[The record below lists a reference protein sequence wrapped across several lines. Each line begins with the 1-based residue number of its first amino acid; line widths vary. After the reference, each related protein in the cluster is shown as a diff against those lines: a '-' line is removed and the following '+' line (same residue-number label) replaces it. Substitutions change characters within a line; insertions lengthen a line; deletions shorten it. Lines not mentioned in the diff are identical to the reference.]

1 MTLDN
6 MTAHTITN
14 SSYSEYISIYNKLLS
29 TININSIQKLSSKKY
44 TLRRRDWFS
53 IDKRPEKQ
61 ELSTETDDVITK
73 WFTKSQI

>member
-14 SSYSEYISIYNKLLS
+14 SSYSEYISTYNKLLS

-53 IDKRPEKQ
+53 INKRPEKQ